1 MNITKDTTVETAQLL
16 KKFESIKKESNI
28 DLSSGEDLSLAI
40 ANLVSIEEHLFFTG
54 SKLERPVYFDLLNDI
69 RSMRVRLMKQLV
81 ANPEGEEWCIS
92 KHLLSSSYRLME
104 VGTKNLSLGK
114 KKEAQNMFTDSF
126 GLYSMFW
133 GIVMKQGKETS
144 KNDELNKGVK
154 TEIASVET
162 EQKGVLSRF
171 GDFVKKAVDCC
182 IE

>member
-1 MNITKDTTVETAQLL
+1 MNITKDTVVETNHLL
-16 KKFESIKKESNI
+16 KRFETIKKESNI

-40 ANLVSIEEHLFFTG
+40 ANLISIEEHLFFTG
-54 SKLERPVYFDLLNDI
+54 NKLERPVYFDLLNDI
-69 RSMRVRLMKQLV
+69 RAMRVRLMKGLV

-126 GLYSMFW
+126 NLYSMFW
-133 GIVMKQGKETS
+133 EVVMKQVAPSGEVSVKVQEP
-144 KNDELNKGVK
+144 KGV
-154 TEIASVET
+154 V
-162 EQKGVLSRF
+162 SRF
-171 GDFVKKAVDCC
+171 GEFVKKAVDCC